1 MENDHKPHISNYFS
15 HGIVLITLLVL
26 TAITVE
32 VAHLELG
39 PLSVFVALIV
49 ASIKGTTVLTY
60 FMHLKYDKPIFR
72 IMVASVFILFAII
85 IGITFID
92 YVFR

>member
-1 MENDHKPHISNYFS
+1 MDKEHKPHISSYFS
-15 HGIVLITLLVL
+15 HASVLVTLLVL
-26 TAITVE
+26 TVITV
-32 VAHLELG
+32 VAAGLKLG
-39 PLSVFVALIV
+39 PLSVFTALII

-72 IMVASVFILFAII
+72 IMVASVFLLFAII

>member
-1 MENDHKPHISNYFS
+1 MENEHKPHISSYFS
-15 HGIVLITLLVL
+15 HGIVLITLLIL
-26 TAITVE
+26 TTITVF
-32 VAHLELG
+32 VAGLQLG

-72 IMVASVFILFAII
+72 ILVAGVFILFALI

>member
-1 MENDHKPHISNYFS
+1 MENEHKPHISSFYA
-15 HGIVLITLLVL
+15 HGAVLITLLVL

-32 VAHLELG
+32 VADLELG
-39 PLSVFVALIV
+39 PLSVFTALII

-60 FMHLKYDKPIFR
+60 FMHLKYDKPIYR
-72 IMVASVFILFAII
+72 IMVGGVFLLFALI

>member
-1 MENDHKPHISNYFS
+1 MDKEHKTHISSYFS
-15 HGIVLITLLVL
+15 HGIVLVTLLIL
-26 TAITVE
+26 TTITVV
-32 VAHLELG
+32 VAGLELG

-72 IMVASVFILFAII
+72 IMVAGVFLLFALI

>member
-1 MENDHKPHISNYFS
+1 MDQEHKPHISSYYS
-15 HGIVLITLLVL
+15 HGIVLIILLVL

-32 VAHLELG
+32 VADLELG
-39 PLSVFVALIV
+39 PLSVFTALII

-72 IMVASVFILFAII
+72 IMVAGVFILFALI

>member
-1 MENDHKPHISNYFS
+1 MEKEHKPHISSYFS
-15 HGIVLITLLVL
+15 QGTILVTLLVL
-26 TAITVE
+26 TTITVV
-32 VAHLELG
+32 VAGLDLG

-49 ASIKGTTVLTY
+49 ASIKGTIVLTY

-72 IMVASVFILFAII
+72 ILVAGVFILFALI

>member
-1 MENDHKPHISNYFS
+1 MENEHKSHISSYYS
-15 HGIVLITLLVL
+15 HGIVLVTLLIL

-32 VAHLELG
+32 VADLELG
-39 PLSVFVALIV
+39 PLSVFVALII

-72 IMVASVFILFAII
+72 IMVAGVFILFAVI

>member
-1 MENDHKPHISNYFS
+1 MENEHKPHISSYFS

-26 TAITVE
+26 TTITVF
-32 VAHLELG
+32 VAGLQLG

-72 IMVASVFILFAII
+72 ILVAGVFILFALI

>member
-1 MENDHKPHISNYFS
+1 MENEHKHHISSYFA
-15 HGIVLITLLVL
+15 HGAVLVTLLVL
-26 TAITVE
+26 TTVSVV
-32 VAHLELG
+32 VADLDLG
-39 PLSVFVALIV
+39 PLSVFVALII
-49 ASIKGTTVLTY
+49 ASIKGATVLTY

-72 IMVASVFILFAII
+72 IMVFGVFILFALI

>member
-1 MENDHKPHISNYFS
+1 MEKEHKPHISSYYS
-15 HGIVLITLLVL
+15 HGVVLVTLLVL

-32 VAHLELG
+32 VADLELG
-39 PLSVFVALIV
+39 PLSVFVALII

-60 FMHLKYDKPIFR
+60 FMHLKYDKPMFR
-72 IMVASVFILFAII
+72 IMVAGVFILFAVI

>member
-1 MENDHKPHISNYFS
+1 MEKEHKQHISSYYS
-15 HGIVLITLLVL
+15 LGTILVVLLIL
-26 TAITVE
+26 TALTVE
-32 VAHLELG
+32 AAGLKLG
-39 PLSVFVALIV
+39 PLSVFAALII

-60 FMHLKYDKPIFR
+60 FMHLKYDKPVFR
-72 IMVASVFILFAII
+72 IMVGGVFILFAFI